1 MTDEGLLVNQ
11 QIGIAP
17 AADTLVRRREWRAS
31 EPDSIDALQ
40 VVYKVAE
47 RCNINCSYCYY
58 FHMGDETPLERPA
71 YAPHAVTERLAH
83 WMAEGCTELRI
94 PHAKLAFHGGEPAM
108 IGADTFGKACAT
120 LREVIEP
127 VATLALAIQTNG
139 VLLDERWTD
148 KFIEHA
154 VGVGISIDGPQA
166 ANDRFRLDKRGRS
179 TFQRTEDSIRRL
191 VAARPYGAPLPST
204 ISVLHSANDYRDTYH
219 YLRDLGV
226 EELNFL
232 LPDRNVDDAAFSASG
247 EAAEYGRC
255 LSEIFEAWLAE
266 DNQAVHIK
274 FIDQTMVHFRR
285 SVAPGAIFRRGR
297 KSNQVVIARSD
308 GTVAIDDSYIPA
320 LDWYSG
326 APVHAMESHSLRDFL
341 GNPIFEEI
349 ETTSNS
355 MPTACRDCRWR
366 DMCRG
371 GDLEN
376 RFSAVTGF
384 DNPSVYCD
392 AYKGLYATVCE
403 RLVEGGY
410 PAHLVT
416 EKFGVL

>member
-1 MTDEGLLVNQ
+1 MLVNQ
-11 QIGIAP
+11 QLGIAP

-31 EPDSIDALQ
+31 QPDSIDALQ

-83 WMAEGCTELRI
+83 WMADGCAELRI

-108 IGADTFGKACAT
+108 IGADAFGKACRT
-120 LREVIEP
+120 LRDVIEP
-127 VATLALAIQTNG
+127 VATLSLAIQTNG

-148 KFIEHA
+148 RFIEHA

-179 TFQRTEDSIRRL
+179 TFQRSEDAIRRL

-204 ISVLHSANDYRDTYH
+204 ISVLHSANDYRDIYH

-232 LPDRNVDDAAFSASG
+232 LPDRNVDDTAFRASD
-247 EAAEYGRC
+247 EAADYGRC
-255 LSEIFEAWLAE
+255 LSEIFDAWLAE
-266 DNQAVHIK
+266 DNQAVRIK
-274 FIDQTMVHFRR
+274 FIDQTMVHFRAN
-285 SVAPGAIFRRGR
+285 VTPGAIFRRGR

-320 LDWYSG
+320 LDWYSR
-326 APVHAMESHSLRDFL
+326 APVRPMATHSLRDFL
-341 GNPIFEEI
+341 GNPIFQEI
-349 ETTSNS
+349 ETTANS
-355 MPTACRDCRWR
+355 IPTGCRDCRWR

-376 RFSAVTGF
+376 RFSAASGF
-384 DNPSVYCD
+384 DNPSVYCG
-392 AYKGLYATVCE
+392 AYKGLYATVCQ

-416 EKFGVL
+416 EKFGAL

>member
-1 MTDEGLLVNQ
+1 MTQ
-11 QIGIAP
+11 QISIAP

-71 YAPHAVTERLAH
+71 YAPPAVTERLAR
-83 WMAEGCTELRI
+83 WMAQGCAELRI

-108 IGADTFGKACAT
+108 IGADSFGKACRT
-120 LREVIEP
+120 LRDVIEP
-127 VATLALAIQTNG
+127 VATLSLAIQTNG
-139 VLLDERWTD
+139 VLLDDRWTD

-154 VGVGISIDGPQA
+154 VGVGISIDGPQT

-179 TFQRTEDSIRRL
+179 TFQRSEDAIRRL

-204 ISVLHSANDYRDTYH
+204 ISVLHHANDYREIYH

-232 LPDRNVDDAAFSASG
+232 LPDRNVDDEAFRASG
-247 EAAEYGRC
+247 DAARYGRC
-255 LSEIFEAWLAE
+255 FSEIFEEWLRE
-266 DNQAVHIK
+266 DNDAVRIK
-274 FIDQTMVHFRR
+274 FIDQTLVHFRAR
-285 SVAPGAIFRRGR
+285 VAPGAIFRRGR

-320 LDWYSG
+320 LDWYSE
-326 APVHAMESHSLRDFL
+326 APVRSMDTHSLRDFL
-341 GNPIFEEI
+341 DNPIFGEI
-349 ETTSNS
+349 EATSS
-355 MPTACRDCRWR
+355 RTPTGCGSCRWR
-366 DMCRG
+366 DVCRG

-376 RFSAVTGF
+376 RFSAQNGF

-392 AYKGLYATVCE
+392 AYQGLYATVCE

-410 PAHLVT
+410 PAELIT
-416 EKFGVL
+416 EKFGVA